1 MLRYWVF
8 TTYKENEKRKLLKKY
23 FIFQANEQVKRSDI
37 ANSKSNDLK
46 NNIFSANIE
55 MDNLKKYIEGDR
67 LGKNKTRFIFYISVM
82 LIFFIS

>member
-1 MLRYWVF
+1 M
-8 TTYKENEKRKLLKKY
+8 LKKY

-67 LGKNKTRFIFYISVM
+67 LGKNNYILYFCDVN
-82 LIFFIS
+82 FFFFFF

>member
-1 MLRYWVF
+1 M
-8 TTYKENEKRKLLKKY
+8 LKKY

-67 LGKNKTRFIFYISVM
+67 LGKNNYILYFCDVN
-82 LIFFIS
+82 FFFFF